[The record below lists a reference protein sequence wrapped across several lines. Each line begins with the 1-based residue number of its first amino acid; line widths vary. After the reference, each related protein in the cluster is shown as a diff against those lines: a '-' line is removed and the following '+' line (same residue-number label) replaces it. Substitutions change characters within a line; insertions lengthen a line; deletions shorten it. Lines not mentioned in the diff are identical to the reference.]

1 MSRKNPS
8 AAELLILAPWWVSA
22 FLAVAA
28 FVGFRWIIPH
38 FAASASNPFFKAFGG
53 ALPGMAPFAFAFL
66 AALAVLSAV
75 FARRRR
81 ALVDKQTSLESLK
94 AIHWQE
100 FEWLVGEAF
109 RRQGYL
115 VEEGLSRGPDGGVDV
130 VLRKDGETTLVQ
142 CKHRKNSAVGVP
154 VVRELFGV
162 MTAERAHAAIL
173 ITTGTFTQETHA
185 FAAGKPIR
193 LIDGGELLTLVQG
206 VQRTGKSVQRDA
218 AAEVISQTISQP
230 APLVAAGPLT
240 PTCPKCGA
248 PMIRRTAMR
257 GTHVGNQFWGC
268 STYPKC
274 NAVVN

>member
-8 AAELLILAPWWVSA
+8 AADILILAPWWVSA
-22 FLAVAA
+22 FLAIAA
-28 FVGFRWIIPH
+28 FVGFRWVIPH
-38 FAASASNPFFKAFGG
+38 FVATASNPFFKAFGG
-53 ALPGMAPFAFAFL
+53 GMTGLAPIAFIFL
-66 AALAVLSAV
+66 AALAVVSAV
-75 FARRRR
+75 FAARRR

-94 AIHWQE
+94 SIHWQE

-109 RRQGYL
+109 RRQGYS

-130 VLRKDGETTLVQ
+130 VLRKNGQTTLVQ
-142 CKHRKNSAVGVP
+142 CKHRQNSSVGVP

-173 ITTGTFTQETHA
+173 ITTGSFTQDTRA

-193 LIDGGELLTLVQG
+193 LIDGNELLTLVKG
-206 VQRTGKSVQRDA
+206 VQRTA
-218 AAEVISQTISQP
+218 QTEEKPQNVLEP
-230 APLVAAGPLT
+230 APPVLTAPTT

-248 PMIRRTAMR
+248 VMVRRTAKR
-257 GTHVGNQFWGC
+257 GANAGNQFWGC

-274 NAVVN
+274 TATVN